1 MHWSR
6 RVAKHRKDNRNSD
19 FKLFIPARCLSSA
32 EKKDLEKITIFID
45 KHRILSVEFYGEKL
59 KGVWMIEKK
68 NSNWHVKRIQA
79 APEVKAE

>member
-6 RVAKHRKDNRNSD
+6 RAARHHKGNRNSD
-19 FKLFIPARCLSSA
+19 FKLFLPARCLSSA
-32 EKKDLEKITIFID
+32 EKKDLEKTAILID
-45 KHRILSVEFYGEKL
+45 KPEILKLEFHGENL

-68 NSNWHVKRIQA
+68 NSNWHEKRIQA